1 MEMISAKLKV
11 YFIAALAGSIIIA
24 LIGYVY
30 TARDLP
36 PYPGKVVTESG
47 EVLSSRQQIIAG
59 QHVWQKYGLMDVGS
73 VWGHGTYRGP
83 DFTAQAL
90 HNIGVNMREKMS
102 LEEFGMPY
110 SELNTQSGGA
120 VDAVVIE
127 DLKTNRYSSENDT
140 LSVSALKAH
149 ALLENRQ
156 FYADFFREGDPG
168 GPIGPGTITHPEELQ
183 NLADFFFWT
192 AWVASTIR
200 PGDTHTYTNNWP
212 HDVSVGNVVSG
223 KSLVWSAIS
232 LVAFGACLGVVIYIF
247 HRYTFNLGAVP
258 FRPQVANQLAAAGI
272 SASQRKTAKYFLV
285 VAALFVLQTSM
296 GGLMAHYTV
305 SPSSFYGTT
314 FLADFFTYNWAKTWH
329 LQLAVFWIATSWIGM
344 TLFVSPYVGGK
355 EPKMQGM
362 LVDILFVAIVIVV
375 VGTLSGVVL
384 GIKGFF
390 SETTVEQAGFFQGL
404 WFWFGHQGWEYLELG
419 RFWQI
424 LLLVGLIIWLFL
436 VVRALKSHFGSGQ
449 DLWGLPH
456 FLSYSAIA
464 VVGFFCFGLLYDPNS
479 HLTIADFWRW
489 WVVHTWVEGSFEFFA
504 AAAIVFVMI
513 NLSLVD
519 LKAGMRTVYFTVALA
534 LFAGI
539 IGVGHHYYWFGEAS
553 FWLALGSTISALEP
567 VPILLLLSETWH
579 NQKTI
584 AKGGKDFPYRYP
596 LMFLSAAVAWEVLGA
611 GVMGLS
617 ITTPIINYYEHGT
630 YLTVN
635 HGHTALF
642 GTYGLLA
649 MGLLLFSM
657 RGIVT
662 EKAWDTRLLS
672 ISFWSTN
679 IGLLLMFVGTLLPI
693 GIMQSLD
700 NLDNGFWHARS
711 NAFWER
717 DIIQLLGNTRIV
729 PDTLI
734 IIGAIALLLFMIKA
748 MGHLKPVTIES
759 GTAYPVLT

>member
-1 MEMISAKLKV
+1 MEMISVKLKV
-11 YFIAALAGSIIIA
+11 YFIVALVSSIGIA

-36 PYPGKVVTESG
+36 PYPGKIVLESG
-47 EVLSSRQQIIAG
+47 QELSGRQQIIAG

-90 HNIGVNMREKMS
+90 HNLGINMREKMS
-102 LEEFGMPY
+102 NEQFGSAY
-110 SELNTQSGGA
+110 SDLGLQSGGA
-120 VDAVVIE
+120 VDAVVIVDIKRNTYSPQTDTLLIS
-127 DLKTNRYSSENDT
+127 DLKAYG
-140 LSVSALKAH
+140 LQ
-149 ALLENRQ
+149 ENRK
-156 FYADFFREGDPG
+156 FYAKFFAEGDPE
-168 GPIGPGTITHPEELQ
+168 GPIGPGTITNPEEIE

-212 HDVSVGNVVSG
+212 HDISVGNLASG
-223 KSLVWSAIS
+223 KALVWSAIS
-232 LVAFGACLGVVIYIF
+232 LVAFGVCLGLVIYIF
-247 HRYTFNLGAVP
+247 HRYTYNLGGVP
-258 FRPQVANQLAAAGI
+258 FKPQVANQLATAGI

-305 SPSSFYGTT
+305 HPSSFYGSD
-314 FLADFFTYNWAKTWH
+314 FLANFFTYNWAKTWH

-355 EPKMQGM
+355 EPKLQGF
-362 LVDILFVAIVIVV
+362 LVDVLFVAVVIVV
-375 VGTLSGVVL
+375 VGSMTGEVL

-390 SETTVEQAGFFQGL
+390 SENSTEQAGFFQGL

-424 LLLVGLIIWLFL
+424 LLLVGLVIWLFL
-436 VVRALKSHFGSGQ
+436 VVRALKSHFSSGK
-449 DLWGLPH
+449 DRWGLPN
-456 FLSYSAIA
+456 FLSYSAVA
-464 VVGFFCFGLLYDPNS
+464 VVGFFCFGLLYNPNS

-504 AAAIVFVMI
+504 AAAIVFVMV

-519 LKAGMRTVYFTVALA
+519 LKAGLRTVYFTVSLA

-539 IGVGHHYYWFGEAS
+539 IGVGHHYYWFGEPS

-584 AKGGKDFPYRYP
+584 AKGGKGFPYRYP

-642 GTYGLLA
+642 GTYGFLA

-662 EKAWDTRLLS
+662 EKGWDTRLLS

-679 IGLLLMFVGTLLPI
+679 IGLLLMFLGTLLPV

-700 NLDNGFWHARS
+700 NLDNGLWHARS
-711 NAFWER
+711 NAFWQQ
-717 DIIQLLGNTRIV
+717 DTIQLLGQTRLV

-734 IIGAIALLLFMIKA
+734 IIGSIGLLLFMINA
-748 MGHLKPVTIES
+748 MRHLKPVTIES
-759 GTAYPVLT
+759 GAVYPVQ

>member
-1 MEMISAKLKV
+1 MISAKLKL
-11 YFIAALAGSIIIA
+11 YFIIALAGSIIIA

-30 TARDLP
+30 TERDLP
-36 PYPGKVVTESG
+36 PYPGRVVTVGGQEITG
-47 EVLSSRQQIIAG
+47 RQQIIAG

-90 HNIGVNMREKMS
+90 YNMGQTMRER
-102 LEEFGMPY
+102 LALDEFGLSY
-110 SELNTQSGGA
+110 NQLEILAEGA
-120 VDAVVIE
+120 VDAVVIQDIKRNTYRPSDDTLVIS
-127 DLKTNRYSSENDT
+127 DLK
-140 LSVSALKAH
+140 AF
-149 ALLENRQ
+149 ALLENRK
-156 FYADFFREGDPG
+156 FYQIFFTQGDPE
-168 GPIGPGTITHPEELQ
+168 GPINPGTITNPQEID

-192 AWVASTIR
+192 AWAASTIR
-200 PGDTHTYTNNWP
+200 PGDNHTYTNNWP
-212 HDVSVGNVVSG
+212 HDISVGNMASG

-232 LVAFGACLGVVIYIF
+232 LVAFGVCLGLVVYIF
-247 HRYTFNLGAVP
+247 HRYTFNLGHMP
-258 FRPQVANQLAAAGI
+258 FKPEKADLLAAAGV

-285 VAALFVLQTSM
+285 VAALFTLQTTM
-296 GGLMAHYTV
+296 GGFMAHYTIH
-305 SPSSFYGTT
+305 PGTFYGLDV
-314 FLADFFTYNWAKTWH
+314 LAKIFPYNLLKTWH
-329 LQLAVFWIATSWIGM
+329 LQLAVFWIATAWIGM
-344 TLFVSPYVGGK
+344 TLFVSPYVGGR
-355 EPKMQGM
+355 EPKLQPL
-362 LVDILFVAIVIVV
+362 LVDILFIAVVIVV
-375 VGTLSGVVL
+375 VGSMSGEVL
-384 GIKGFF
+384 GIFGFF
-390 SETTVEQAGFFQGL
+390 DEGMVPQEGFFKGA

-436 VVRALKSHFGSGQ
+436 VARALKSHFRSGQ
-449 DLWGLPH
+449 DRWGLPH
-456 FLSYSAIA
+456 FLTYSAVA

-504 AAAIVFVMI
+504 AAAIVFVMV

-519 LKAGMRTVYFTVALA
+519 LKAGLRTVYFTVALA
-534 LFAGI
+534 LFSGI
-539 IGVGHHYYWFGEAS
+539 IGVGHHYYWFGEPS

-567 VPILLLLSETWH
+567 VPILLLLAETWH

-584 AKGGKDFPYRYP
+584 AMAGTAFPYRYP

-657 RGIVT
+657 RGIVS
-662 EKAWDTRLLS
+662 ERGWNNRLLS

-679 IGLLLMFVGTLLPI
+679 IGLLTMFLFTLLPV
-693 GIMQSLD
+693 GVMQALD
-700 NLDNGFWHARS
+700 NLNNGFWHARS
-711 NAFWER
+711 NDFWNQE
-717 DIIQLLGNTRIV
+717 IIQFLGQIRLI

-734 IIGAIALLLFMIKA
+734 IIGAVSLLIFMVKA
-748 MGHLKPVTIES
+748 MGHLKPVTIET
-759 GTAYPVLT
+759 GAPFPGQF